1 MPDTQAGSSFTHFAM
16 AAMIFGIICSMIYRK
31 HLFYSA
37 IIMVFLLKVSS
48 GIAQDN
54 RNNTFG
60 NVFLFNMNA
69 TEKANRVR
77 QPVYF
82 PVSDTAIYTIFDQL
96 NNTSGNFIATEPAS
110 PVMLGV
116 KLNPALMYFYSAV
129 VGAVTQQY
137 YSFLIRDS
145 SDVVLVAMGINAS
158 NYKDFR
164 YRVVENDSVE
174 LIPWSPVT
182 DLRMDYGA
190 KQPFAFIGT
199 FNRPGKWIVVEVSNS
214 KNYAVREGV
223 VFDWRTDIQPRLE
236 QVIVEVPGNYFNLAF
251 TGANKGYATIF
262 DSITHA
268 PKDLRFPAD
277 SIRSLT
283 FQLKKEETRVY
294 GVHLIRIAGEKRD
307 TLYLGM
313 ADRHGYFFADPLYFN
328 TPGKYQLIFQRQSRY
343 PEWNESLLLRIP
355 FEVTGPLPANT
366 LARGLL
372 LALGLTVIVFLLG
385 FWLYRNKAK
394 KKMQQLS
401 QQKEAVQLQLR
412 TVRSQLNPHFIFN
425 ALASIQNLVNKQAIT
440 DANHYLS
447 RFASL
452 TRATL
457 NSSEQDMISLEQEW
471 KLADDYLAMEQLR
484 FGFTY
489 TLVMDEKLNP
499 GIIDIPPLLLQPL
512 IENAAKHG
520 VAGRPGGHI
529 NVTAVPAGKTLQ
541 LTVTDNG
548 PGFQPDNING
558 GFGLKLSRER
568 IYLLN
573 NLYPGEPF
581 VMHIQSAVTGTTI
594 TITLNNWLP

>member
-1 MPDTQAGSSFTHFAM
+1 M
-16 AAMIFGIICSMIYRK
+16 YRK
-31 HLFYSA
+31 SFFYICMISMLLLITLSA
-37 IIMVFLLKVSS
+37 
-48 GIAQDN
+48 GAQDK
-54 RNNTFG
+54 RNTTFG
-60 NVFLFNMNA
+60 NVFLFNINA
-69 TEKANRVR
+69 TEKDNRVR

-129 VGAVTQQY
+129 VGSITQQY

-214 KNYAVREGV
+214 KNYAIREGV
-223 VFDWRTDIQPRLE
+223 VFDWRTDMQPRLE
-236 QVIVEVPGNYFNLAF
+236 QVIVGVSGNYFNLAY
-251 TGANKGYATIF
+251 TAANKGYATTF

-283 FQLKKEETRVY
+283 FQLQKEETRVY
-294 GVHLIRIAGEKRD
+294 GVHLIRMAGGKKD

-313 ADRHGYFFADPLYFN
+313 VDPHGYFFADPLKFN
-328 TPGKYQLIFQRQSRY
+328 APGKYELIFQRQSRY
-343 PEWNESLLLRIP
+343 PEWDESLLLRIP
-355 FEVTGPLPANT
+355 FEVTGSSPGNT
-366 LARGLL
+366 LAKGLL
-372 LALGLTVIVFLLG
+372 LVLGLTIIVFLLG
-385 FWLYRNKAK
+385 FWFYRNKAK
-394 KKMQQLS
+394 RKMQQLS

-425 ALASIQNLVNKQAIT
+425 SLASIQNLVNKQAIT
-440 DANHYLS
+440 EANHYLS

-457 NSSEQDMISLEQEW
+457 NSSEQEMISLEQEW

-484 FGFTY
+484 FGFTF
-489 TLVMDEKLNP
+489 TLVMDENLKP
-499 GIIDIPPLLLQPL
+499 GIIDIPPMLLQPL

-520 VAGRPGGHI
+520 VAGRPNGHI
-529 NVTAVPAGKTLQ
+529 TVAATQGGKTLQ
-541 LTVTDNG
+541 LTVNDNG
-548 PGFQPDNING
+548 PGFDPDKTTE

-573 NLYPGEPF
+573 NLYSGAPF
-581 VMHIQSAVTGTTI
+581 AMHIQSAATGTTI

>member
-1 MPDTQAGSSFTHFAM
+1 M
-16 AAMIFGIICSMIYRK
+16 YRK
-31 HLFYSA
+31 RLFYTCMINMLLLISLSA
-37 IIMVFLLKVSS
+37 
-48 GIAQDN
+48 GAQDN
-54 RNNTFG
+54 RNAAFG
-60 NVFLFNMNA
+60 DVFLFNMNA
-69 TEKANRVR
+69 TEKANMVR

-82 PVSDTAIYTIFDQL
+82 PISDTALYAIFDKL
-96 NNTSGNFIATEPAS
+96 DSNSRGNYITTKPAS

-116 KLNPALMYFYSAV
+116 KLNPALTHFYSAV
-129 VGAVTQQY
+129 VADVTQEY

-145 SDVVLVAMGINAS
+145 SDAVLVAMGINAT

-182 DLRMDYGA
+182 DLRMGYGA
-190 KQPFAFIGT
+190 KQPYAFIGK

-214 KNYAVREGV
+214 KSYAVREGV
-223 VFDWRTDIQPRLE
+223 VFDWRTDLQPRLE
-236 QVIVEVPGNYFNLAF
+236 QVIIGQSDNYFNLAY
-251 TGANKGYATIF
+251 TTVNKGYATAF
-262 DSITHA
+262 DTITHA

-294 GVHLIRIAGEKRD
+294 GVHLIRMADGKKD

-313 ADRHGYFFADPLYFN
+313 VDRHGYFLTDPFNFN
-328 TPGKYQLIFQRQSRY
+328 TPGKYELIFQRQSRY

-355 FEVTGPLPANT
+355 FEVTGSSSGNT
-366 LARGLL
+366 LAKRLL
-372 LALGLTVIVFLLG
+372 LVLGLTIIVFLLG
-385 FWLYRNKAK
+385 FWFYRNKAK
-394 KKMQQLS
+394 RKMQQVL
-401 QQKEAVQLQLR
+401 QQKETVQLQLR

-440 DANHYLS
+440 EANHYLS
-447 RFASL
+447 RFASI

-457 NSSEQDMISLEQEW
+457 NSSEQEMITLEQEW

-484 FGFTY
+484 FGFTF
-489 TLVMDEKLNP
+489 TLVMDEKLKP

-512 IENAAKHG
+512 IENATKHG
-520 VAGRPGGHI
+520 VAGRPNGHI
-529 NVTAVPAGKTLQ
+529 TVKAAKVGKTLQ
-541 LTVTDNG
+541 LTINDNG
-548 PGFQPDNING
+548 PGFDPDKTTG

-573 NLYPGEPF
+573 NLYPGAPF
-581 VMHIQSAVTGTTI
+581 AMHIQSTGTGTTI